1 MLRYTLRRLIAL
13 IPVLF
18 GVSLIV
24 FLFLHLIPGDPAS
37 AMLGDHATPD
47 AIARLRAAYGLDQPL
62 PAQYALY
69 VSHLVQ
75 GDLGRSI
82 RTSQPVTAEMAQ
94 RFPATLEL
102 TIVAMLFAVLIGLP
116 AGIVSAWR
124 RGSAVDYASVVFA
137 LAGVSMPIFWLG
149 LMLAWLFGV
158 QLKVLPFSARLD
170 TGAHFTPI
178 TNLIV
183 VDALL
188 QRNWTI
194 LGQAIRHLVLPALAL
209 STVPM
214 AIVARM
220 TRGAM
225 IEVLH
230 QDYVRTARAKGLADR
245 VVVGKHALRNAL
257 LPVVTIVGLQVGTLL
272 SGAILTE
279 TIFSWPGIGRWVYE
293 SIGLRDYPV
302 VQSMTLVIAVI
313 FVLTNL
319 LVDLSYAWLDPR
331 VRYR

>member
-1 MLRYTLRRLIAL
+1 MIRYVLRRLLAL
-13 IPVLF
+13 VPVLI
-18 GVSLIV
+18 GVSVIV
-24 FLFLHLIPGDPAS
+24 FLFLHLIPGDS
-37 AMLGDHATPD
+37 ATAILGEHATPD
-47 AIARLRAAYGLDQPL
+47 AIVQLRAAYGLDQPW
-62 PAQYALY
+62 PTQYVLF
-69 VSHLVQ
+69 VGHVLH

-82 RTSQPVTAEMAQ
+82 RSNVPVTTELVQ
-94 RFPATLEL
+94 RLPATAEL
-102 TIVAMLFAVLIGLP
+102 SVVALLFALLIGLP
-116 AGIVSAWR
+116 AGIISAWR
-124 RGSAVDYASVVFA
+124 RGSAFDHASVVGA
-137 LAGVSMPIFWLG
+137 LTGVSMPIFWLG

-158 QLKVLPFSARLD
+158 QLKLLPFSARLD
-170 TGAHFTPI
+170 TGARFTPI
-178 TNLIV
+178 TNFLLL
-183 VDALL
+183 DALL
-188 QRNWTI
+188 RGDWAI
-194 LGQAIRHLVLPALAL
+194 LGQTIRHLLLPALAL

-214 AIVARM
+214 AIVMRM

-230 QDYVRTARAKGLADR
+230 QDYVRTARAKGLRDR
-245 VVVGKHALRNAL
+245 VVVGGHAFRNAL

-293 SIGLRDYPV
+293 SIQLRDYPV

-313 FVLTNL
+313 FVVTNL

>member
-1 MLRYTLRRLIAL
+1 MLRYALRRLLAL
-13 IPVLF
+13 VPVLI
-18 GVSLIV
+18 GVSVIV
-24 FLFLHLIPGDPAS
+24 FLFLHLIPGDSAS
-37 AMLGDHATPD
+37 AILGDHATAD
-47 AIARLRAAYGLDQPL
+47 ALVQLRAAYGLDQPW
-62 PAQYALY
+62 PTQYAIFVGHIL
-69 VSHLVQ
+69 Q

-82 RTSQPVTAEMAQ
+82 RSNTPVTTELMQ
-94 RFPATLEL
+94 RLPATAEL
-102 TIVAMLFAVLIGLP
+102 TVVAMLFALVVGLP
-116 AGIVSAWR
+116 AGILSAWR
-124 RGSAVDYASVVFA
+124 RGSAFDHASVEGA
-137 LAGVSMPIFWLG
+137 LTGVSMPIFWLG

-158 QLKVLPFSARLD
+158 QLKLLPFSARLD
-170 TGAHFTPI
+170 TGARFIPI
-178 TNLIV
+178 TNFLL
-183 VDALL
+183 VDAVV
-188 QRNWTI
+188 RGDWAI
-194 LGQAIRHLVLPALAL
+194 FGQTLRHLLLPAVAL

-214 AIVARM
+214 AIVMRM

-230 QDYVRTARAKGLADR
+230 QDYVRTARAKGLRDR
-245 VVVGKHALRNAL
+245 VVVGTHAFRNAL

-293 SIGLRDYPV
+293 SIQLRDYPV

-313 FVLTNL
+313 FVITNL

>member
-1 MLRYTLRRLIAL
+1 VIRYTIRRLVAL
-13 IPVLF
+13 VPVLI
-18 GVSLIV
+18 GVSVIV

-47 AIARLRAAYGLDQPL
+47 ALANLRTAYGLDEPWPQ
-62 PAQYALY
+62 QYVLY
-69 VSHLVQ
+69 LSHIVK

-82 RTSQPVTAEMAQ
+82 RTSQPVTSEMAG
-94 RFPATLEL
+94 RFPATVEL
-102 TIVAMLFAVLIGLP
+102 TLMAMLFAILVGLP
-116 AGIVSAWR
+116 AGIISAWR
-124 RGSAVDYASVVFA
+124 RGSLFDHGSVVFA

-158 QLKVLPFSARLD
+158 QLKILPFSARLD
-170 TGAHFTPI
+170 TGARFAPI
-178 TNLIV
+178 TNLLIL
-183 VDALL
+183 DSII
-188 QRNWTI
+188 RGDWPI
-194 LGQAIRHLVLPALAL
+194 LGQTLRHLLLPALAL

-230 QDYVRTARAKGLADR
+230 QDYVRTARAKGLRDR
-245 VVVGKHALRNAL
+245 VVVGGHAFRNAL

-293 SIGLRDYPV
+293 SIQLRDYPV
-302 VQSMTLVIAVI
+302 VQSMTLVIAVV

>member
-1 MLRYTLRRLIAL
+1 MIRFTLRRLAAL
-13 IPVLF
+13 VPVLI
-18 GVSLIV
+18 GVSVIV

-37 AMLGDHATPD
+37 AMLGEHATPD
-47 AIARLRAAYGLDQPL
+47 ALVKLRAAYGLDQPW
-62 PAQYALY
+62 PTQYALF
-69 VSHLVQ
+69 VSHILQ

-82 RTSQPVTAEMAQ
+82 RSNNPVAADLVQ
-94 RFPATLEL
+94 RFPATAEL
-102 TIVAMLFAVLIGLP
+102 TVMAMLFAVIIGLP
-116 AGIVSAWR
+116 AGIISAWR
-124 RGSAVDYASVVFA
+124 RGSFFDHGSVVFA

-158 QLKVLPFSARLD
+158 QLKLLPFSARLD
-170 TGAHFTPI
+170 TGARFMPI
-178 TNLIV
+178 TNLLV
-183 VDALL
+183 LDSLL
-188 QRNWTI
+188 RGDWAI
-194 LGQAIRHLVLPALAL
+194 LGQVLRHLLLPALAL

-225 IEVLH
+225 IEVLN
-230 QDYVRTARAKGLADR
+230 QDYVRTARAKGLR
-245 VVVGKHALRNAL
+245 EVVVVGGHAFRNAL

-293 SIGLRDYPV
+293 SIQLRDYPV
-302 VQSMTLVIAVI
+302 VQSMTLVIAVV
-313 FVLTNL
+313 FVVANL

-331 VRYR
+331 VRY